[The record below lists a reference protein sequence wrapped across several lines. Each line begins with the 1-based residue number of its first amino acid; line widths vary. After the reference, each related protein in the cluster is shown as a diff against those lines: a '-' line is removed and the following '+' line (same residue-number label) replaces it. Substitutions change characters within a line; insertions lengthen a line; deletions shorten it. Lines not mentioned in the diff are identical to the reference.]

1 MGDRDHIT
9 SLERGLTILET
20 VGASFKPLTLTEV
33 SVRIKLSKT
42 TTQRF
47 LNTLCAVGYLKRD
60 DSKRYA
66 LTRKIL
72 SLGFNFLTIS
82 NLTKIARHHID
93 ELSSL
98 LQRTVNLAVLDG
110 FEIVYLYRQEVTR
123 FLKYDLG
130 PGSRLPA
137 YCSSAGKIL
146 LAGLDDKELISLIEQ
161 NQLLPV
167 TPKTITSKPLLLKEI
182 QQTRKRGYSICDREL
197 SMDLY
202 SMAAPLFND
211 QGKLVAAV
219 NVTMGSGS
227 DRSSGKSKVVN
238 MLTQTGEEL
247 SRLLGYQLPYPQF
260 HSPLP

>member
-1 MGDRDHIT
+1 MGERDHIT
-9 SLERGLTILET
+9 SLERGLGILET
-20 VGASFKPLTLTEV
+20 VGGSFKPLTLTEV
-33 SVRIKLSKT
+33 ATRAKLSKT

-47 LNTLCAVGYLKRD
+47 LNTLCAVGYIERD
-60 DSKRYA
+60 DSKRYI

-93 ELSSL
+93 ELSSM

-110 FEIVYLYRQEVTR
+110 FEIVYLYRKEVTR

-146 LAGLDDKELISLIEQ
+146 LAGLDDEALESLIHQ
-161 NQLLPV
+161 HQLLPV
-167 TPKTITSKPLLLKEI
+167 TPKTITSNSLLLKEI
-182 QQTRKRGYSICDREL
+182 KQTRERGYSICDREL

-202 SMAAPLFND
+202 SMAVPLFND

-219 NVTMGSGS
+219 NVTMGAGN
-227 DRSSGKSKVVN
+227 DRNTSKNKVVK
-238 MLTQTGEEL
+238 MLMQKGEEL
-247 SRLLGYQLPYPQF
+247 SRMLGYQLPYPQF
-260 HSPLP
+260 RNQLQ